1 MIPKNITY
9 FKDQSDNSKKKK
21 KKLYP
26 KNFTFKYILTQNAF
40 TRVNPLSANP
50 IKLPMNCL
58 SVFDNIVGLA
68 LQELSKSF
76 TTSSVNTY
84 QIVLH

>member
-21 KKLYP
+21 NNCIP
-26 KNFTFKYILTQNAF
+26 KTLHLNILTQNAF

>member
-9 FKDQSDNSKKKK
+9 FKDQSDNSKINKCI
-21 KKLYP
+21 P
-26 KNFTFKYILTQNAF
+26 KILHLKYIVTQNAF

-58 SVFDNIVGLA
+58 SVFGNIVGLA